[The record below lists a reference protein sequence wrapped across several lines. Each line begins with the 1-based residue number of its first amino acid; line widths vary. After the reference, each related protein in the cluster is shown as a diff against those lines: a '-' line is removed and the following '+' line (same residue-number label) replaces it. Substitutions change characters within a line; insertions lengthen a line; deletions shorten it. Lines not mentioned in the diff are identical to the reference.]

1 MKKNIQD
8 SQIIE
13 KIKNA
18 KVEPN
23 KNFRKLLLTSL
34 KKEYKGKTK
43 KSLWQNFIILKKNI
57 MNLKRITI
65 GIFITVILLI
75 TTGAFNSSY
84 ANDKKNIFDYIDSGI
99 DFIILGVKEVTLID
113 DFIKSENDKPF
124 MDITGIEENIILKN
138 KGYDLILEDTPL
150 LEKKLEKIGGKL
162 FIGEGEGIY
171 VPEDM
176 ERKMF
181 KNGITTNFGELSDKE
196 IIKKLEV
203 IGFSDSEIKK
213 VLKSRLFKDVI
224 EFAPGIGYEEIEQ
237 ITKEGITIIE

>member
-1 MKKNIQD
+1 
-8 SQIIE
+8 
-13 KIKNA
+13 
-18 KVEPN
+18 
-23 KNFRKLLLTSL
+23 
-34 KKEYKGKTK
+34 
-43 KSLWQNFIILKKNI
+43 
-57 MNLKRITI
+57 
-65 GIFITVILLI
+65 
-75 TTGAFNSSY
+75 
-84 ANDKKNIFDYIDSGI
+84 
-99 DFIILGVKEVTLID
+99 
-113 DFIKSENDKPF
+113 